1 MSSLSA
7 IRDAIKTTLDAALA
21 DVYVYDFVPD
31 NPTLPAVCAYPSPV
45 DFFGAFGRGL
55 DTWEFEVLALTSRGS
70 DRAGQDKLDQLIT
83 GAGSLS
89 IRQAIFNN
97 RTLGFTDTDAQV
109 SGVLDYRPT
118 DVAGVDVYSARLRL
132 VVQTSGTT

>member
-7 IRDAIKTTLDAALA
+7 IRDAIKTTLDALPEGNA
-21 DVYVYDFVPD
+21 YDFVPD
-31 NPTLPAVCAYPSPV
+31 NPTLPAVCAYPSPA

-55 DTWEFEVLALTSRGS
+55 DTWEFEILVLTARGS
-70 DRAGQDKLDQLIT
+70 DRAGQDKLDQFIT

-97 RTLGFTDTDAQV
+97 RTLGFADTDAQV
-109 SGVLDYRPT
+109 SGVLEYRPT
-118 DVAGVDVYSARLRL
+118 VVAGVDVYAARLRL
-132 VVQTSGTT
+132 VVQTSGTS